1 MATSSKPLFDQ
12 FLLPIFERLIDR
24 EAILRLRQRIDWDQ
38 ELPRLTNPQVAY
50 PDYYTHHNFHG
61 VQGGYLNID
70 AAITY
75 DPITQYVLP
84 PGETWVRESLV
95 NAIQGQ
101 PRRILDLGCGTGST
115 TLMLKR
121 RFPQAEVIG
130 LDLSP
135 QMLVMAADKAK
146 SAPLDIT
153 FCHGNAAET
162 GLPEASFNVV
172 CMTLL
177 FHETPPTVAK
187 TILQESFRLLV
198 PGGQVLI
205 LDGNQR
211 TLRATDWLNHIF
223 EEPFI
228 RDYAQGNVDA
238 WLGWAGFEAVRSE
251 EVFWLNQLNYG
262 RKPLPVHER
271 NAHPADPGASRSE
284 GLGDEA
290 SGGWQHQP
298 A

>member
-12 FLLPIFERLIDR
+12 FLMPIFERLIDR
-24 EAILRLRQRIDWDQ
+24 EAIIRLRQRIDWDT
-38 ELPRLTNPQVAY
+38 ELSRFTNPQVVY
-50 PDYYTHHNFHG
+50 PTYYTAHNFHG
-61 VQGGYLNID
+61 VKNGYLNID

-115 TLMLKR
+115 TLRLKR

-146 SAPLDIT
+146 AAQLEVT
-153 FCHGNAAET
+153 FRHGNAAAT
-162 GLPEASFNVV
+162 GLPEVSFDVV

-177 FHETPPTVAK
+177 FHETPPAVAK
-187 TILQESFRLLV
+187 TILQESFRLLA

-211 TLRATDWLNHIF
+211 TLRATDWLNGIF

-228 RDYAQGNVDA
+228 RDYAQGNVEA
-238 WLGWAGFEAVRSE
+238 WLGWAGFETVRSQD
-251 EVFWLNQLNYG
+251 VFWLNQLSSG
-262 RKPLPVHER
+262 RKPLPVS
-271 NAHPADPGASRSE
+271 NPNDNSADQVMPQSAE
-284 GLGDEA
+284 WN
-290 SGGWQHQP
+290 GGFTPQP